1 VLELF
6 VPRRLREEGLRLLRE
21 LEAAGAPARLYV
33 VPDDF
38 AYRLQL
44 AVQYD
49 PGAAR
54 PYLERG
60 ILAAPAAAWGG
71 RAVAVGRLPSA
82 AELLALTGSPA
93 PPPET
98 RQLPAPPVEVSE
110 LEVEPSPS
118 PAAPGGEPRE
128 PRAFGLTE
136 EGRRFLEEVLRRSGE
151 LLSAPPPPPP
161 AEAAGAQPET
171 QQLPGRGGGE
181 EGVVV
186 VEDAVKLAAAREA
199 AEGEGTAP
207 SRSRRK
213 KKKRGV

>member
-49 PGAAR
+49 PSAAR

-60 ILAAPAAAWGG
+60 ILAVPATAWRG
-71 RAVAVGRLPSA
+71 RAVAVGRLPSV
-82 AELLALTGSPA
+82 AELLALTGSP

-98 RQLPAPPVEVSE
+98 QRLPAPPVEVFE
-110 LEVEPSPS
+110 LEVEPSLG
-118 PAAPGGEPRE
+118 GGERAKPPE
-128 PRAFGLTE
+128 PRALGLTE
-136 EGRRFLEEVLRRSGE
+136 EGWRFLEEVLRRSGE

-161 AEAAGAQPET
+161 AETATAESR
-171 QQLPGRGGGE
+171 QLLGE

-199 AEGEGTAP
+199 AAGETAP
-207 SRSRRK
+207 SRGKRRR
-213 KKKRGV
+213 KKRGV

>member
-60 ILAAPAAAWGG
+60 ILAVPAAAWGG
-71 RAVAVGRLPSA
+71 RAVAVGRLPPA
-82 AELLALTGSPA
+82 AELLALTGSS
-93 PPPET
+93 PPPPRAAT
-98 RQLPAPPVEVSE
+98 QQLPVPPVEVFE
-110 LEVEPSPS
+110 LEVEPSP
-118 PAAPGGEPRE
+118 PLGALGGGPPEPRVL
-128 PRAFGLTE
+128 GLTE

-161 AEAAGAQPET
+161 AETATAES
-171 QQLPGRGGGE
+171 QQLLGEGGVE

-199 AEGEGTAP
+199 AAGEATAP
-207 SRSRRK
+207 PRGKRRR
-213 KKKRGV
+213 KKRGV

>member
-44 AVQYD
+44 AAQYY
-49 PGAAR
+49 PEAAR

-60 ILAAPAAAWGG
+60 ILAVPAAAWQG
-71 RAVAVGRLPSA
+71 RAVAVGRLPPA
-82 AELLALTGSPA
+82 AELLALAGRAPA
-93 PPPET
+93 AT
-98 RQLPAPPVEVSE
+98 QQLLAPPVEVFE
-110 LEVEPSPS
+110 LEAEPAPRLGAEGRGAEAPPS
-118 PAAPGGEPRE
+118 PA
-128 PRAFGLTE
+128 GLTE

-161 AEAAGAQPET
+161 PAET
-171 QQLPGRGGGE
+171 QQLLGEKAGEEE

-199 AEGEGTAP
+199 AGEEAAP
-207 SRSRRK
+207 PKRKGRK
-213 KKKRGV
+213 KKKRGGSGA

>member
-1 VLELF
+1 MLELF
-6 VPRRLREEGLRLLRE
+6 VPRRLREEGLRLLKE

-44 AVQYD
+44 AIQYD

-60 ILAAPAAAWGG
+60 ILAVPAAAWRG
-71 RAVAVGRLPSA
+71 RAVAVGRLPST
-82 AELLALTGSPA
+82 AELLALTGSP
-93 PPPET
+93 PPPAAT
-98 RQLPAPPVEVSE
+98 QQLPAPPVEVFE
-110 LEVEPSPS
+110 LEVEPSLG
-118 PAAPGGEPRE
+118 GGEPPKPPE
-128 PRAFGLTE
+128 PRVFGLTE

-161 AEAAGAQPET
+161 AETATAES
-171 QQLPGRGGGE
+171 QQLLGQGGGEE

-186 VEDAVKLAAAREA
+186 VEDVVKLAAARGA
-199 AEGEGTAP
+199 AEGEETAP
-207 SRSRRK
+207 SRGRRRR
-213 KKKRGV
+213 KKRGV

>member
-44 AVQYD
+44 AIQYD

-60 ILAAPAAAWGG
+60 ILAVPAAAWGG
-71 RAVAVGRLPSA
+71 RAVAVGRLPPA
-82 AELLALTGSPA
+82 AELLALTGSP
-93 PPPET
+93 PPPAAT
-98 RQLPAPPVEVSE
+98 QQLPAPPVEVFE
-110 LEVEPSPS
+110 LEVEPSLG
-118 PAAPGGEPRE
+118 GGERAKPPE
-128 PRAFGLTE
+128 PRVFGLTE

-151 LLSAPPPPPP
+151 LLSAPPVPR
-161 AEAAGAQPET
+161 AAAAQPES
-171 QQLPGRGGGE
+171 QQLLGQGGGEE

-186 VEDAVKLAAAREA
+186 VEDVVKLAAARGA
-199 AEGEGTAP
+199 TEGEETAP
-207 SRSRRK
+207 SRGRRRR
-213 KKKRGV
+213 KKRGV

>member
-60 ILAAPAAAWGG
+60 ILAVPAAAWRG
-71 RAVAVGRLPSA
+71 RAVAVGRLPPA
-82 AELLALTGSPA
+82 AELLALTGSS
-93 PPPET
+93 PPPVAAT
-98 RQLPAPPVEVSE
+98 QRPPTPPVEVFE
-110 LEVEPSPS
+110 LEVEPSP
-118 PAAPGGEPRE
+118 PLGALGGEPPE
-128 PRAFGLTE
+128 PRALGLTE

-161 AEAAGAQPET
+161 AETATAES
-171 QQLPGRGGGE
+171 QQLLGE

-186 VEDAVKLAAAREA
+186 VEDAVKLAAARGA
-199 AEGEGTAP
+199 AEGEETAP
-207 SRSRRK
+207 SRGRRRR
-213 KKKRGV
+213 KKRGV